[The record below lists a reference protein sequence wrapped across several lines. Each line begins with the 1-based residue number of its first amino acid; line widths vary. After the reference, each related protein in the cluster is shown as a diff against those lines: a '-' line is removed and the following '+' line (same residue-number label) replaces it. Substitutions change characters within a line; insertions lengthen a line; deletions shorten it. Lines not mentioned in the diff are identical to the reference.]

1 MLSAK
6 LMRDWITS
14 LKRANDTATKR
25 RLQKKKRI

>member
-14 LKRANDTATKR
+14 LKRDNDAATKR